1 MSKFGRL
8 LADILKFLHQNL
20 RDCNTYFS
28 FEMEERGSIAPPK
41 GIPYNSTS
49 IVYTVFISK
58 KQFNKLKV
66 DTEKFHQ
73 YRFLIQGEPTL
84 EAPLTDCPGEI
95 GIICMQISELPN
107 KTKEQSKG
115 EEKAAITE
123 QSKEEKQLQRVA
135 VQQENQKEEKNL
147 IKLDPVDTLP
157 EGAIETIPLQDIYV
171 PEPILQTTP
180 RAEKQEKVI
189 RNIQETGTIDQPI
202 LIDKKTK
209 CLKDGYSRYY
219 VAKKLK
225 LERVP
230 VCY

>member
-1 MSKFGRL
+1 MAHKMTLTGSPVSSV
-8 LADILKFLHQNL
+8 

-41 GIPYNSTS
+41 GIPYTSTS
-49 IVYTVFISK
+49 IVYTVFVSK

-66 DTEKFHQ
+66 DTKKFHQ

-84 EAPLTDCPGEI
+84 EASLTDCPGEI

-107 KTKEQSKG
+107 KEKEQPKESK
-115 EEKAAITE
+115 
-123 QSKEEKQLQRVA
+123 QMKEEAEKKMIV
-135 VQQENQKEEKNL
+135 KEVKEL
-147 IKLDPVDTLP
+147 VRLDVMHTLL
-157 EGAIETIPLQDIYV
+157 EGATEIIPLQDIYV

-189 RNIQETGTIDQPI
+189 RKIQETGTIDQPI
-202 LIDKKTK
+202 LIDRETK
-209 CLKDGYSRYY
+209 QLKDGYSRYY
-219 VAKKLK
+219 VAKKMQ

>member
-1 MSKFGRL
+1 MAHKMTLTGSPVSEV
-8 LADILKFLHQNL
+8 

-41 GIPYNSTS
+41 GIPYKSTS
-49 IVYTVFISK
+49 IVYTVFVSK

-66 DTEKFHQ
+66 DTGKFQQ

-84 EAPLTDCPGEI
+84 EASLTDCPGEI

-107 KTKEQSKG
+107 KEKEQPKAEKKTMIVEQPKESK
-115 EEKAAITE
+115 
-123 QSKEEKQLQRVA
+123 QMKEEAEKKMIV
-135 VQQENQKEEKNL
+135 KEVKE
-147 IKLDPVDTLP
+147 IVRLDVMHTLP
-157 EGAIETIPLQDIYV
+157 DGTTEIIPLQDICV
-171 PEPILQTTP
+171 PESILQTTP

-189 RNIQETGTIDQPI
+189 RKIQETGTIDQPI
-202 LIDKKTK
+202 LIDRETK
-209 CLKDGYSRYY
+209 QLKDGYSRYY
-219 VAKKLK
+219 VAKKMQ

>member
-1 MSKFGRL
+1 MAHKMTLTGSPVS
-8 LADILKFLHQNL
+8 DV

-41 GIPYNSTS
+41 GIPYKSTS
-49 IVYTVFISK
+49 IVYTVFVSK

-66 DTEKFHQ
+66 DTGKFQQ

-107 KTKEQSKG
+107 KEKEQPKESK
-115 EEKAAITE
+115 
-123 QSKEEKQLQRVA
+123 QMKEEAEKKMI
-135 VQQENQKEEKNL
+135 VQEVKEL
-147 IKLDPVDTLP
+147 VRLDVMHTLP
-157 EGAIETIPLQDIYV
+157 EGATEVIPLQDIYV

-189 RNIQETGTIDQPI
+189 RKIQETGTIDQPI
-202 LIDKKTK
+202 LIDRETK
-209 CLKDGYSRYY
+209 QLKDGYSRYY
-219 VAKKLK
+219 VAKKMQ

>member
-1 MSKFGRL
+1 MAHKMTLTGSPVS
-8 LADILKFLHQNL
+8 DV

-41 GIPYNSTS
+41 GIPYKSTS
-49 IVYTVFISK
+49 IVYTVFVSK

-84 EAPLTDCPGEI
+84 EASLTDCPGEI

-107 KTKEQSKG
+107 KEKEQPKESK
-115 EEKAAITE
+115 
-123 QSKEEKQLQRVA
+123 QMKEEAEKKMIV
-135 VQQENQKEEKNL
+135 NKEKEL
-147 IKLDPVDTLP
+147 VSLDVVHTLP
-157 EGAIETIPLQDIYV
+157 EGATAIIPLQDIYV
-171 PEPILQTTP
+171 PDPILQTTP

-189 RNIQETGTIDQPI
+189 RKIQETGTIDQPI
-202 LIDKKTK
+202 LIDRETK
-209 CLKDGYSRYY
+209 QLKDGYSRYY
-219 VAKKLK
+219 VAKKMQ

>member
-1 MSKFGRL
+1 MAHKMTLTGSPVSEV
-8 LADILKFLHQNL
+8 

-41 GIPYNSTS
+41 GIPYKSTS
-49 IVYTVFISK
+49 IVYTVFVSK

-84 EAPLTDCPGEI
+84 EVPLTDCPGEI

-107 KTKEQSKG
+107 KEKEQPKESK
-115 EEKAAITE
+115 
-123 QSKEEKQLQRVA
+123 QMKEEAEKKMIV
-135 VQQENQKEEKNL
+135 KEVKEL
-147 IKLDPVDTLP
+147 VRLDVVHTLP
-157 EGAIETIPLQDIYV
+157 EGATAIIPLQDIYV

-189 RNIQETGTIDQPI
+189 RKIQETGTIDQPI
-202 LIDKKTK
+202 LIDRETK
-209 CLKDGYSRYY
+209 QLKDGYSRYY
-219 VAKKLK
+219 VAKKMQ

>member
-1 MSKFGRL
+1 MAHKMTLTGSPVSSV
-8 LADILKFLHQNL
+8 

-41 GIPYNSTS
+41 GIPYKSTS
-49 IVYTVFISK
+49 IVYTVFVSK

-84 EAPLTDCPGEI
+84 EASLTDCPGEI

-107 KTKEQSKG
+107 KEKEQPKESK
-115 EEKAAITE
+115 
-123 QSKEEKQLQRVA
+123 QMKEEAEKKMIV
-135 VQQENQKEEKNL
+135 KEVKEL
-147 IKLDPVDTLP
+147 VRLDVMHTLP
-157 EGAIETIPLQDIYV
+157 EGATEIIPLQDIYV

-189 RNIQETGTIDQPI
+189 RKIQETGTIDQPI
-202 LIDKKTK
+202 LIDRETK
-209 CLKDGYSRYY
+209 QLKDGYSRYY
-219 VAKKLK
+219 VAKKMQ

>member
-1 MSKFGRL
+1 MAHKMTLTGSPVS
-8 LADILKFLHQNL
+8 DV

-41 GIPYNSTS
+41 GIPYKSTS
-49 IVYTVFISK
+49 IVYTVFVSK

-84 EAPLTDCPGEI
+84 EAPLTDCPGKI

-107 KTKEQSKG
+107 KEKEQPKESK
-115 EEKAAITE
+115 
-123 QSKEEKQLQRVA
+123 QMKEEAEKKMIV
-135 VQQENQKEEKNL
+135 NKEKEL
-147 IKLDPVDTLP
+147 VRLDVVHTLP
-157 EGAIETIPLQDIYV
+157 EGATAIIPLQDIYV

-189 RNIQETGTIDQPI
+189 RKIQETGTIDQPI
-202 LIDKKTK
+202 LIDRETK
-209 CLKDGYSRYY
+209 QLKDGYSRYY
-219 VAKKLK
+219 VAKKMQ

>member
-1 MSKFGRL
+1 MAHKMTLTGSPVS
-8 LADILKFLHQNL
+8 DV

-41 GIPYNSTS
+41 GIPYKSTS
-49 IVYTVFISK
+49 IVYTVFVSK

-73 YRFLIQGEPTL
+73 YRFLIQEEPTL
-84 EAPLTDCPGEI
+84 EASLTDCPGEI
-95 GIICMQISELPN
+95 GIICLQISELPN
-107 KTKEQSKG
+107 KEKEQPKESKQMKEEA
-115 EEKAAITE
+115 EEKMIV
-123 QSKEEKQLQRVA
+123 KEA
-135 VQQENQKEEKNL
+135 KEL
-147 IKLDPVDTLP
+147 VRLDVTHTLP
-157 EGAIETIPLQDIYV
+157 EGATEIIPLQDIYV

-189 RNIQETGTIDQPI
+189 RKIQETGTIDQPI
-202 LIDKKTK
+202 LIDRETK
-209 CLKDGYSRYY
+209 QLKDGYSRYY
-219 VAKKLK
+219 VAKKMQ